1 MNNSVQSFNRSIA
14 PDARALV
21 ARADGGRWR
30 FLVSSTRMTLIEI
43 VQTGTLGNMPS
54 KRQYIAPGSAIE
66 FQGQGAVQVFANN
79 LDDTNSTDVSTWDAG
94 YLCGGL
100 ERVEYAETKLVAD
113 NATFSNIG
121 SFGGYPAPYCDHC
134 RLYVDG
140 AQTTRIQAYDYL
152 NNLVFASGYQ
162 PVDEQIYIELDT
174 PQAYRW
180 EINKTSAGDVNY
192 TVVWYRE

>member
-1 MNNSVQSFNRSIA
+1 VNNVQSFNRTIA

-21 ARADGGRWR
+21 ARADGGKWR
-30 FLVSSTRMTLIEI
+30 FFVSSSQMALIEI
-43 VQTGTLGNMPS
+43 EQSGTLGLLPP
-54 KRQYIAPGSAIE
+54 KRQYVAPNSAIE
-66 FQGQGAVQVFANN
+66 FQGQGAVMVYATN
-79 LDDTNSTDVSTWDAG
+79 LSASAETTVETWDAG

-100 ERVEYAETKLVAD
+100 ESVRYSETKLIAE
-113 NATFSNIG
+113 NATFSDMG
-121 SFGGYPAPYCDHC
+121 SFGGYPAPYCNHC

-162 PVDEQIYIELDT
+162 PVDEQIYIALDT

-192 TVVWYRE
+192 TVIWYRE